1 MSTSITI
8 GTSATTRR
16 STAAV
21 VHAVQPRLEAPA
33 TTNVSTFAAVP
44 AAGLAQKAVTASIAR
59 TTALVI
65 GRRAGQRSSPV
76 RRNLSHV

>member
-1 MSTSITI
+1 MTI
-8 GTSATTRR
+8 GTIATTRR

-21 VHAVQPRLEAPA
+21 VHEVQPRFDAPA
-33 TTNVSTFAAVP
+33 TTKCRP
-44 AAGLAQKAVTASIAR
+44 WPRRRPPGCAQNAVTASIAR